1 MYFNQSNAMSTL
13 MESAILYNS
22 KLSYKFL
29 ILIKLKVYILKGLIL
44 IEAGGLFLLRFPF
57 STLITIKTTVA
68 HQRRDI
74 PSNYQNLSN
83 N

>member
-1 MYFNQSNAMSTL
+1 

-57 STLITIKTTVA
+57 STLITIKTTAA